1 MVSNGAGNLY
11 VVATPI
17 GNLED
22 LTPRARQVLGA
33 VRLVAAEDTR
43 HTGRLLARLGIDTR
57 LVSLHEHNEQQR
69 VPAILETLRDGHD
82 VALVSD
88 AGTPLVSDPGY
99 RLLKAVREAGLRVS
113 PVPGACAAIAALSIA
128 GLPSDRFVFEGFLP
142 DKAGPR
148 RARLEAVAGET
159 ATLIYYVSVHK
170 VTATLGD
177 MVRVLG
183 GERQATLARELTK
196 TYETV
201 WHGTLAELAARVA
214 ADDLRGEV
222 VVVVAGATRT
232 PETPASVDLES
243 LLQALL
249 GELPV
254 ARAAKL
260 AARLTGVSRSTAY
273 DTALRL
279 GDKREA

>member
-279 GDKREA
+279 SDKREA

>member
-22 LTPRARQVLGA
+22 LTPRARQVLGE
-33 VRLVAAEDTR
+33 VHLVAAEDTR
-43 HTGRLLARLGIDTR
+43 RTGRLLARLGVEAR
-57 LVSLHEHNEQQR
+57 LVSLHEHNEQER
-69 VPAILETLRDGHD
+69 LPAIMDALGNGHD

-99 RLLKAVREAGLRVS
+99 RLLKAVREGSIRAI

-128 GLPSDRFVFEGFLP
+128 GLPSDRFLFEGFLP

-148 RARLEAVAGET
+148 RARLEAVTGES

-170 VTATLGD
+170 IAAVVAD
-177 MVRVLG
+177 MAGVLG
-183 GERQATLARELTK
+183 GDRPATLARELTK

-201 WHGTLAELAARVA
+201 WHGTLDELAARVA
-214 ADDLRGEV
+214 DDALRGEV
-222 VVVVAGATRT
+222 VIVVGGAARDAR
-232 PETPASVDLES
+232 ASSAIGLDDLLRE
-243 LLQALL
+243 LLS
-249 GELPV
+249 ELPV

-260 AARLTGVSRSTAY
+260 AARLTGVPRNSVY
-273 DTALRL
+273 ETALRL
-279 GDKREA
+279 AGEPDT